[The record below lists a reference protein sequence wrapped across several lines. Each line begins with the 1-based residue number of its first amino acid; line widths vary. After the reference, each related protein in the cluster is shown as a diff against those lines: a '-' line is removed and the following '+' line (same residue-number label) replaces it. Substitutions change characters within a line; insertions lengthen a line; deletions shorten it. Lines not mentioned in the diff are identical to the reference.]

1 MELASSAAAVDP
13 TVTFSYVESNRDRL
27 KRVFRTSCDGI
38 YRFIYVRVGNDGHAA
53 DDVLQQTC
61 AAAVGHRNI
70 PQDDRECEA
79 WMYGIARNLI
89 RRYWRQNKRQK
100 DHVSLDDV
108 NASRKLVENMTNRS
122 MPVGEIVQDDA
133 YAQLTLA
140 MTSLPSADQRLI
152 FDFYFDG
159 QSQAQIAQEL
169 DTTTKS
175 IETKLYRI
183 RNRLRSILQ
192 NNERTGGS

>member
-1 MELASSAAAVDP
+1 MELASSAVAVEP
-13 TVTFSYVESNRDRL
+13 VVTLSYVESDRDRL
-27 KRVFRTSCDGI
+27 KRVFRKSCDGI

-53 DDVLQQTC
+53 DDVLQQAC
-61 AAAVGHRNI
+61 AVAAGHRNM
-70 PQDDRECEA
+70 PKDDRECEA

-89 RRYWRQNKRQK
+89 RRHWRQHKKQK
-100 DHVSLDDV
+100 DHVSLNDV
-108 NASRKLVENMTNRS
+108 NASRKLIENMTSRS
-122 MPVGEIVQDDA
+122 MPVGEIIQGEA
-133 YAQLTLA
+133 YAQLMLA
-140 MTSLPSADQRLI
+140 ITSLSAPDQRLI

-159 QSQAQIAQEL
+159 QAQAQIAQEL

-175 IETKLYRI
+175 IETRLYRI